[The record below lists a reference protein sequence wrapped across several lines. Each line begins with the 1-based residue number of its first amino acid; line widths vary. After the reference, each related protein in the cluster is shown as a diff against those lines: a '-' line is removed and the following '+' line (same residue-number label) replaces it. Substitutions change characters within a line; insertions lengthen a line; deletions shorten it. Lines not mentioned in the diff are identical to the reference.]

1 VTTMPDPVA
10 ESAGNGAE
18 SDGSVSDLVKEAL
31 EVSPQRSAVR
41 ASINPYAFTLGLGS
55 IFLLTRVA
63 SYLTP
68 FKLYFSFQSFLFATD
83 DRLKWT
89 SLGIK
94 LAIPAVVAFCLFY
107 LPFRWINLADDRGAD
122 RPVARYLAFQAELS
136 AKAAAFFGALLMAW
150 PFIVY
155 WDLMVP
161 PNLNEHRIAFYFIY
175 LLYLISYAY
184 FAAFGILV
192 AKWFSGQ
199 SLNAFQKFE
208 IEKTVGLI
216 EGVRTSAMGVLTSAF
231 ATYLSTNLA
240 TAS

>member
-1 VTTMPDPVA
+1 TFRIEEGFVTYRQVTTMPDPVA

-161 PNLNEHRIAFYFIY
+161 PNLNEHRIAFYFI
-175 LLYLISYAY
+175 
-184 FAAFGILV
+184 
-192 AKWFSGQ
+192 
-199 SLNAFQKFE
+199 
-208 IEKTVGLI
+208 
-216 EGVRTSAMGVLTSAF
+216 
-231 ATYLSTNLA
+231 
-240 TAS
+240 

>member
-1 VTTMPDPVA
+1 MPDPIAEPTGTEAESGGESVA
-10 ESAGNGAE
+10 E
-18 SDGSVSDLVKEAL
+18 LVKEAL
-31 EVSPQRSAVR
+31 EVSPQTPAVR
-41 ASINPYAFTLGLGS
+41 GSINPYAFTLGVAAV
-55 IFLLTRVA
+55 FLLTRAA

-68 FKLYFSFQSFLFATD
+68 FKLYFSFQSFLFASD

-94 LAIPAVVAFCLFY
+94 LAIPAVVGFCLFY
-107 LPFRWINLADDRGAD
+107 LPFRWINLTDDRGAN
-122 RPVARYLAFQAELS
+122 RAAARYVAFQAELS

-161 PNLNEHRIAFYFIY
+161 PNLNQHRVAFYFIY

-184 FAAFGILV
+184 FASFGILV

-199 SLNAFQKFE
+199 SLSAFQKFE
-208 IEKTVGLI
+208 IEKTVSLV

-231 ATYLSTNLA
+231 ATYLSSNLA